1 MSLELLVIVLYVAY
15 ILILNLQIG
24 LSPAISI
31 GYFIDIPMLIQAVVS
46 GLVFFSLVKMKKLF
60 NNNSRIIRI
69 IFFIVGILLSVVNV
83 VISLVNGM
91 IYLDENVAVGIYFA
105 IYMLPIFYCSIIS
118 LLVGFI
124 ENRIKDKSLNV

>member
-31 GYFIDIPMLIQAVVS
+31 GYFIDIPMLIQAVVL

-69 IFFIVGILLSVVNV
+69 IFFINFFRL
-83 VISLVNGM
+83 
-91 IYLDENVAVGIYFA
+91 
-105 IYMLPIFYCSIIS
+105 
-118 LLVGFI
+118 
-124 ENRIKDKSLNV
+124 

>member
-31 GYFIDIPMLIQAVVS
+31 GYFIDIPMLIQAVVL

-60 NNNSRIIRI
+60 NNNSGIIRI

-91 IYLDENVAVGIYFA
+91 IYLDENVVVGIYFA
-105 IYMLPIFYCSIIS
+105 IYILPIFYCSIIS

-124 ENRIKDKSLNV
+124 ENRIKDKLLNI